1 LHGFHK
7 VRTALRFEIEP
18 QKIHSME
25 VVEWPKN
32 NIK

>member
-1 LHGFHK
+1 
-7 VRTALRFEIEP
+7 VRTALRFELEP

-32 NIK
+32 IIK